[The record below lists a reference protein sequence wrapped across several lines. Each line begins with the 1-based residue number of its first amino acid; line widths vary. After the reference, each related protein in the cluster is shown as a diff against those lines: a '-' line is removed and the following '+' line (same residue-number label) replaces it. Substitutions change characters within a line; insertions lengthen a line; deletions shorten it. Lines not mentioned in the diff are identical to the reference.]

1 MANAPRVSIIMPCF
15 NAAATVERAI
25 TSVLDQTFTDFELI
39 IVNDA
44 STDNTVEIITALI
57 TDTGDT
63 RVKLIDMKKN
73 VGPSGVRNEA
83 LRGALGTFVA
93 FLDSDDEFLPEFLNH
108 HVSALTDG
116 IDISMGGHF
125 VIRPDG
131 SETTRHSQFIG
142 QSTGLEAMREAM
154 LDNILP
160 FAWDKVYR
168 RTLFAG
174 ITFPEGSTRFED
186 MTINILLDARAR
198 LVTSSPIPL
207 NRYYISSGSLTWG
220 RIPSR
225 SDSDLALADL
235 HEHLPAELRAGEYAK
250 PYATMR
256 LLITMLTAQSAIM
269 KLKNQ
274 PAAQETVDDCRKS
287 LKFSWIV
294 AAAWVKPKFGAAA
307 LLLKTA
313 PATFAKIYLKHSAA
327 SYGLE

>member
-25 TSVLDQTFTDFELI
+25 NSVLAQTFTDFELI

-44 STDNTVEIITALI
+44 STDNTVEIITALMAG
-57 TDTGDT
+57 TGDA
-63 RVKLIDMKKN
+63 RLKLIDLQEN
-73 VGPSGVRNEA
+73 LGPSGVRNEA

-93 FLDSDDEFLPEFLNH
+93 FLDSDDEFLPEFLHH
-108 HVSALTDG
+108 HVSALPDG
-116 IDISMGGHF
+116 FDISMAGHF

-168 RTLFAG
+168 RTLFED
-174 ITFPEGSTRFED
+174 ISFPEGSTRFED
-186 MTINILLDARAR
+186 MTINILLDSRAR
-198 LVTSSPIPL
+198 LVTSSPTPL

-235 HEHLPAELRAGEYAK
+235 HEHLPEGLRAGKFAK

-256 LLITMLTAQSAIM
+256 LLITLIVAQSAIM

-274 PAAQETVDDCRKS
+274 PAAQATVDDCRKS
-287 LKFSWIV
+287 LKFSWIF
-294 AAAWVKPKFGAAA
+294 AATFVKPKFAAAA
-307 LLLKTA
+307 LLLKAA
-313 PATFAKIYLKHSAA
+313 PATFAKVYLKYSAA